1 MDLNKATN
9 AGPAAKGSILLL
21 ALAPSLGIFSSVPER
36 QVPAGGAAASP
47 GHGPKALRGEKQAKR
62 GLHPT
67 GSQFLPI
74 QMGQCMA

>member
-9 AGPAAKGSILLL
+9 AGPAAKGSILLP
-21 ALAPSLGIFSSVPER
+21 ALAPSLSIFSSVPER

-47 GHGPKALRGEKQAKR
+47 GHGPRALLGVKQAKR
-62 GLHPT
+62 SLHPT
-67 GSQFLPI
+67 SSQILPK